1 RKRRTKL
8 VSIIALMILWIIM
21 GVWHG
26 SGVKFFVMGV
36 YYGVI
41 FIITMLLS
49 PVAERFDKQYPK
61 RVASPLYKFWQQVRT
76 VLLLWLAPVI
86 FSVQDLKQ
94 LGRLIEKVFTSF
106 RFGSLFDGTLLKFD
120 LDGLQ
125 LILLAIGFLSLL
137 AVSVI
142 EYNKKE
148 TFSDLMRKQRWY
160 VRILV
165 WWFVI
170 ILILLSLNIA
180 NTEFIYAQF

>member
-1 RKRRTKL
+1 
-8 VSIIALMILWIIM
+8 M

-26 SGVKFFVMGV
+26 SGVKFLIMGV

-41 FIITMLLS
+41 FIVTMLLA
-49 PVAERFDKQYPK
+49 PIAERFDKNHPK
-61 RVASPLYKFWQQVRT
+61 LVSSPLYKFWQQVRT

-86 FSVQDLKQ
+86 FSVQDLGQ
-94 LGRLIEKVFTSF
+94 LGGLVGKVFTSF
-106 RFGSLFDGTLLKFD
+106 HFGSLFDGTLLKFD

-137 AVSVI
+137 AVSII

-148 TFSDLMRKQRWY
+148 TFSDLMRKQKWY
-160 VRILV
+160 VRILI
-165 WWFVI
+165 WWVMI